1 MKMKAK
7 KIIKQVL
14 GIVLSAS
21 LGICTL
27 SSCVPD
33 TREGREGKS
42 KEIEATEDT
51 KKKIKT
57 QIQEWKQMN
66 IVRSMDLQYAN
77 QFSVDYYEDD
87 YKLITIKD
95 GGRFL
100 VVPDGAFIPTG
111 LGDDIVILRQPLN
124 HIYLVATSAMD
135 LFRAL
140 DGIDNICLSGT
151 ESKGW
156 YIEEA
161 KQAMEAG
168 KMLYA
173 GKYSAPDYELILSKG
188 CNLAVES
195 TMIYHTPKV
204 KEQLESFGI
213 PVLVERS
220 SYESHPLGRMEWIK
234 LYGVLLGKEEEAE
247 QYFKE
252 QLSKVEILETEEK
265 TKKTVAFFYINSN
278 GSVNVRNSGD
288 FVAKMIEMAGGVY
301 VPSDLQEENSL
312 STMNMQMEAFYAE
325 AKDAD
330 YLIYNS
336 AIDGEIKTKEELLQK
351 SELLKDFKAVKE
363 GNVWCTQKNM
373 FQQTTGIGDM
383 IADIHKIITGDTG
396 ETTEFIVPVN

>member
-1 MKMKAK
+1 MKEMKKNKTKEWVTIGLLLMLATMFSCACSVQETVKEAK
-7 KIIKQVL
+7 EPEKLV
-14 GIVLSAS
+14 
-21 LGICTL
+21 
-27 SSCVPD
+27 
-33 TREGREGKS
+33 E
-42 KEIEATEDT
+42 T
-51 KKKIKT
+51 K
-57 QIQEWKQMN
+57 EWKTMK
-66 IVRSMDLQYAN
+66 IHHSLKLEYAN
-77 QFSVDYYEDD
+77 QFSVDYYQDGLV
-87 YKLITIKD
+87 LITIKD

-100 VVPDGAFIPTG
+100 VVPQSASVPSG
-111 LGDDIVILRQPLN
+111 LEKDMVVLQQPLN

-278 GSVNVRNSGD
+278 GSVNVRKSGD
-288 FVAKMIEMAGGVY
+288 YVTKMIEMAGGVY